1 MGDPARPGGATEA
14 RPCLLPGTQRRASD
28 LIVWLAADVLFP
40 GNRLF
45 FRGFGDWRAGR
56 PGLDAGAPSELA
68 ATPVR
73 RVRQESAAVD
83 QALGREW
90 LDPVYVAAHNGR

>member
-1 MGDPARPGGATEA
+1 
-14 RPCLLPGTQRRASD
+14 
-28 LIVWLAADVLFP
+28 VWLPADVLFP

-56 PGLDAGAPSELA
+56 PGLDARAPSELA
-68 ATPVR
+68 AASVR
-73 RVRQESAAVD
+73 RVRQKSAAVD

-90 LDPVYVAAHNGR
+90 PGPVYVAVHNGR